1 MAMSTRSDHRQA
13 KTIEIPFDAE
23 QLDRLLE
30 EANVDLLVVTSK
42 HNIQYLLGG
51 YRFIFFD
58 YMDALGAS
66 RYLPILIYR
75 KGKTNDCAYIGH
87 RLEVFEKELGRFWPP
102 LVETKSNSS
111 THAMEIA
118 VEQIKRLG
126 GPFHRIGIE
135 APFLPVDAYAV
146 LTHGL
151 ANVEI
156 VDASFTLDRLRT
168 CKTPAEL
175 ELLRESS
182 ERVVQSMLAVM
193 KTCEPGVSKAELV
206 DNLRREQV
214 NRGLTFE
221 YCLMTAGTSLNRAI
235 SDEQL
240 AEGDILSLDS
250 GGNYRGYIGDLCRM
264 GILGEPDAELEDLLG
279 FVQEVQRRARSIIG
293 PGATGREVFAS
304 ANQMIEA
311 SRHLSY
317 TDFFA
322 HGMGLVSH
330 EGPRLTSTSPLP
342 YAGYDEDREL
352 EANMVISVETTM
364 KHPRRGFIKLEDTVA
379 VTANG
384 NVGFGD
390 DGRSWNRCGKIGDV
404 DTGS

>member
-1 MAMSTRSDHRQA
+1 MAMATHSDYRA
-13 KTIEIPFDAE
+13 KTSQIPFDADR
-23 QLDRLLE
+23 LDRLLE
-30 EANVDLLVVTSK
+30 EADVDLLVVTSK

-66 RYLPILIYR
+66 RYLPILIYP
-75 KGKTNDCAYIGH
+75 KGRIEDCAYIGH

-102 LVETKSNSS
+102 FVETKSNGS
-111 THAMEIA
+111 TDAMKIA
-118 VEQIKRLG
+118 VEQLKRLG
-126 GPFHRIGIE
+126 GRFRRIGIE
-135 APFLPVDAYAV
+135 APFLPVDAHSV
-146 LTHGL
+146 LAHGL
-151 ANVEI
+151 GNVEI

-168 CKTPAEL
+168 YKTPAEV

-193 KTCEPGVSKAELV
+193 QTCEPGVSKAELV

-221 YCLMTAGTSLNRAI
+221 YCLITSGTSLNRAV

-279 FVQEVQRRARSIIG
+279 FVQEVQRRARGTIR

-304 ANQMIEA
+304 ANQMIET

-317 TDFFA
+317 TDFMA

-330 EGPRLTSTSPLP
+330 EGPRLTSASPLP

-364 KHPRRGFIKLEDTVA
+364 KHPTRGFIKLEDTVA

-390 DGRSWNRCGKIGDV
+390 DGRKWNRCGRTGDV
-404 DTGS
+404 DKAS

>member
-1 MAMSTRSDHRQA
+1 MAMATHSDYRA
-13 KTIEIPFDAE
+13 KTSQIPFDADR
-23 QLDRLLE
+23 LDRLLE
-30 EANVDLLVVTSK
+30 EADVDLLVVTSK

-58 YMDALGAS
+58 YIDALGAS
-66 RYLPILIYR
+66 RYLPILIYP
-75 KGKTNDCAYIGH
+75 KGRIEDCAYIGH

-102 LVETKSNSS
+102 FVETKSNGS
-111 THAMEIA
+111 TDAMKIA
-118 VEQIKRLG
+118 VEQLKRLG
-126 GPFHRIGIE
+126 GRFRRIGIE
-135 APFLPVDAYAV
+135 APFLPVDAHSV
-146 LTHGL
+146 LARGL
-151 ANVEI
+151 GNVEI

-168 CKTPAEL
+168 CKTPAEV

-193 KTCEPGVSKAELV
+193 QTCEPGVSKAELV

-221 YCLMTAGTSLNRAI
+221 YCLITSGTSLNRAV

-279 FVQEVQRRARSIIG
+279 FVQEVQRRARGTIR

-304 ANQMIEA
+304 ANQMIET

-317 TDFFA
+317 TDFMA

-330 EGPRLTSTSPLP
+330 EGPRLTSASPLP

-364 KHPRRGFIKLEDTVA
+364 KHPTRGFIKLEDTVA

-390 DGRSWNRCGKIGDV
+390 DGRKWNRCGRTGDV
-404 DTGS
+404 DKAS